1 MNEYQEF
8 LKQKQ
13 KAKEHKGFAALPM
26 NDKLFP
32 FQQFIV
38 EHNLS
43 KGKHAV
49 FADCGLGKTVMELET
64 ASQIVRH
71 TNKPVLILAPLVVV
85 AQTQREAEKFG
96 FDLDKVT
103 ITNFENLH
111 NINPLEY
118 AGLIVDESS
127 IMKNFEGQIKKQL
140 FKYFHNTP
148 YKFAFTA
155 TPSPNDPM
163 ELANHS
169 EFLGY
174 QSRLGMLATYFIN
187 DQDHTSKWRLKGH
200 ADKIFWQWMASWC
213 VFIDNPNSLGYEIEG
228 YKLPKLN
235 IFEIIADGTDFSNDK
250 LTLTQRRNVRKET
263 LNIRCQKAA
272 DIVNSSDEQWL
283 IWCSLNDESAKLKE
297 YINESYEVKGSD
309 NSKYKAETMIK
320 FSNNE
325 IKSLV
330 TKPSIAGFGM
340 NWQQCNNMIFVG
352 LSDSYEQYYQAI
364 RRCWR
369 FGQTK
374 EVNVYIILSAKEG
387 TVKENIARKE
397 EDAKYMQSQMVELT
411 KEITQK
417 ELHSTSRIVTEYIPQ
432 IEMILPKL
440 EEMKCKL

>member
-38 EHNLS
+38 ERNLS

-49 FADCGLGKTVMELET
+49 FADCGLGKTIMELET

-85 AQTQREAEKFG
+85 AQTKREAEKFG

-111 NINPLEY
+111 NINPQEY

-140 FKYFHNTP
+140 FEYFHNTP

-200 ADKIFWQWMASWC
+200 AVEKFYQFVSDWAIMLT
-213 VFIDNPNSLGYEIEG
+213 NPADIGYPMQG
-228 YKLPKLN
+228 YDLSEVIYKEHQLITEN
-235 IFEIIADGTDFSNDK
+235 DFSNGMLFPSLAVSATDFNK
-250 LTLTQRRNVRKET
+250 ELRRTKEQR
-263 LNIRCQKAA
+263 IAKAIEIA
-272 DIVNSSDEQWL
+272 NANEEPHIVWVKH
-283 IWCSLNDESAKLKE
+283 NDEGKE
-297 YINESYEVKGSD
+297 VTAGIRGAVEVSGSD
-309 NSKYKAETMIK
+309 KPEEKAQKLLDFVDGK
-320 FSNNE
+320 FRV
-325 IKSLV
+325 LV
-330 TKPSIAGFGM
+330 TKPKIAQYGLNFQHCLNQTFMSPDFSFEGF
-340 NWQQCNNMIFVG
+340 
-352 LSDSYEQYYQAI
+352 YQAV
-364 RRCWR
+364 RRSHR
-369 FGQTK
+369 FGKKGDVT
-374 EVNVYIILSAKEG
+374 VN
-387 TVKENIARKE
+387 
-397 EDAKYMQSQMVELT
+397 
-411 KEITQK
+411 
-417 ELHSTSRIVTEYIPQ
+417 IVTTDTMQNVISIIKEKEKQ
-432 IEMILPKL
+432 FKQMQQLMINNQTLWNNQNSQL
-440 EEMKCKL
+440 YTAIA

>member
-8 LKQKQ
+8 LKSKQ

-38 EHNLS
+38 ERNLS

-127 IMKNFEGQIKKQL
+127 IMKNFEGKIKQQL
-140 FKYFHNTP
+140 FEYFHNTP

-200 ADKIFWQWMASWC
+200 AVERFYQFVSDWAIMLT
-213 VFIDNPNSLGYEIEG
+213 NPADIGYPMQG
-228 YKLPKLN
+228 YDLSEVIYKEHQLITEN
-235 IFEIIADGTDFSNDK
+235 DFSNGMLFPSLAVSATDFNK
-250 LTLTQRRNVRKET
+250 ELRRTKEQRIAKAIEIANVNEEPH
-263 LNIRCQKAA
+263 
-272 DIVNSSDEQWL
+272 IVWVKH
-283 IWCSLNDESAKLKE
+283 NDEGKEVTAGIRGAVEVSGGDKPEEKAQKLLDF
-297 YINESYEVKGSD
+297 VDG
-309 NSKYKAETMIK
+309 K
-320 FSNNE
+320 FRV
-325 IKSLV
+325 LV
-330 TKPSIAGFGM
+330 TKPKIAQYGLNFQHCLNQTFMSPDFSFEGF
-340 NWQQCNNMIFVG
+340 
-352 LSDSYEQYYQAI
+352 YQAV
-364 RRCWR
+364 RRSHR
-369 FGQTK
+369 FGKKGDVT
-374 EVNVYIILSAKEG
+374 VN
-387 TVKENIARKE
+387 
-397 EDAKYMQSQMVELT
+397 
-411 KEITQK
+411 
-417 ELHSTSRIVTEYIPQ
+417 IVTTDTMQNVISIIKEKEKQ
-432 IEMILPKL
+432 FKQMQQLMINNQTLWNNQNSQL
-440 EEMKCKL
+440 YTAIA

>member
-38 EHNLS
+38 ERNLS

-71 TNKPVLILAPLVVV
+71 TNKPMLILAPLVVV
-85 AQTQREAEKFG
+85 AQTKREAEKFG
-96 FDLDKVT
+96 FDLNKVT

-111 NINPLEY
+111 NINPHEY

-140 FKYFHNTP
+140 FEYFHNTP

-200 ADKIFWQWMASWC
+200 AIEKFYQFVSSWA
-213 VFIDNPNSLGYEIEG
+213 IMLTNPADIGYPMQG
-228 YKLPKLN
+228 YDLSEVIYKEHQLITEN
-235 IFEIIADGTDFSNDK
+235 DFSNGMLFPSLAVSATEFNK
-250 LTLTQRRNVRKET
+250 ELRRTKEQR
-263 LNIRCQKAA
+263 IAKAI
-272 DIVNSSDEQWL
+272 DIANANEEPHIVWVKH
-283 IWCSLNDESAKLKE
+283 NDEGKE
-297 YINESYEVKGSD
+297 VTAGIRGAVEVSGSD
-309 NSKYKAETMIK
+309 KPEEKAQKLLDFVDGK
-320 FSNNE
+320 FRV
-325 IKSLV
+325 LV
-330 TKPSIAGFGM
+330 TKPKIAQYGLNFQHCLNQTFMSPDFSFEGF
-340 NWQQCNNMIFVG
+340 
-352 LSDSYEQYYQAI
+352 YQAV
-364 RRCWR
+364 RRSHR
-369 FGQTK
+369 FGKKGDVT
-374 EVNVYIILSAKEG
+374 VN
-387 TVKENIARKE
+387 
-397 EDAKYMQSQMVELT
+397 
-411 KEITQK
+411 
-417 ELHSTSRIVTEYIPQ
+417 IVTTDTMQNVISIIKEKEKQ
-432 IEMILPKL
+432 FKQMQQLMINNQTLWNNQNSQL
-440 EEMKCKL
+440 YTAIA

>member
-38 EHNLS
+38 ERNLS

-85 AQTQREAEKFG
+85 AQTKREAEKFG

-111 NINPLEY
+111 NINPQEY

-140 FKYFHNTP
+140 FEYFHNTP

-200 ADKIFWQWMASWC
+200 AVEKFYQFVSDWAIMLT
-213 VFIDNPNSLGYEIEG
+213 NPADIGYPMQG
-228 YKLPKLN
+228 YDLSEVIYKEHQLITEN
-235 IFEIIADGTDFSNDK
+235 DFSNGMLFPSLAVSATDFNK
-250 LTLTQRRNVRKET
+250 ELRRTKDQR
-263 LNIRCQKAA
+263 IAKAIEIA
-272 DIVNSSDEQWL
+272 NANEEPHIVWVKH
-283 IWCSLNDESAKLKE
+283 NDEGKE
-297 YINESYEVKGSD
+297 VTAGIRGAVEVSGSD
-309 NSKYKAETMIK
+309 KPEEKAQKLLDFVYGK
-320 FSNNE
+320 FRV
-325 IKSLV
+325 LV
-330 TKPSIAGFGM
+330 TKPKIAQYGLNFQHCLNQTFMSPDFSFEGF
-340 NWQQCNNMIFVG
+340 
-352 LSDSYEQYYQAI
+352 YQAV
-364 RRCWR
+364 RRSHR
-369 FGQTK
+369 FGKKGDVT
-374 EVNVYIILSAKEG
+374 VN
-387 TVKENIARKE
+387 
-397 EDAKYMQSQMVELT
+397 
-411 KEITQK
+411 
-417 ELHSTSRIVTEYIPQ
+417 IVTTDTMQNVISIIKEKEKQ
-432 IEMILPKL
+432 FKQMQQLMINNQTLWNNQNSQL
-440 EEMKCKL
+440 YTAIA

>member
-8 LKQKQ
+8 LKSKQ
-13 KAKEHKGFAALPM
+13 KAKDHKGFAALPM

-38 EHNLS
+38 ERNLS

-85 AQTQREAEKFG
+85 AQTKREAEKFG

-111 NINPLEY
+111 NINPHEY

-140 FKYFHNTP
+140 FEYFHNTP

-200 ADKIFWQWMASWC
+200 AIEKFYQFVSSWA
-213 VFIDNPNSLGYEIEG
+213 IMLTNPADIGYPMQG
-228 YKLPKLN
+228 YDLSEVIYKEHQLITEN
-235 IFEIIADGTDFSNDK
+235 DFSNGMLFPSLAVSATDFNK
-250 LTLTQRRNVRKET
+250 ELRRTKEQR
-263 LNIRCQKAA
+263 IAKAIEIA
-272 DIVNSSDEQWL
+272 NANEEPHIVWVKH
-283 IWCSLNDESAKLKE
+283 NDEGKE
-297 YINESYEVKGSD
+297 VTAGIHGAMEVSGSD
-309 NSKYKAETMIK
+309 KPEEKAQKLLDFVDGK
-320 FSNNE
+320 FRV
-325 IKSLV
+325 LV
-330 TKPSIAGFGM
+330 TKPKIAQYGLNFQHCLNQTFMSPDFSFEGF
-340 NWQQCNNMIFVG
+340 
-352 LSDSYEQYYQAI
+352 YQAV
-364 RRCWR
+364 RRSHR
-369 FGQTK
+369 FGKKGDVT
-374 EVNVYIILSAKEG
+374 VN
-387 TVKENIARKE
+387 
-397 EDAKYMQSQMVELT
+397 
-411 KEITQK
+411 
-417 ELHSTSRIVTEYIPQ
+417 IVTTDTMQNVISIIKEKEKQ
-432 IEMILPKL
+432 FKQMQQLMINNQTLWNNQNSQL
-440 EEMKCKL
+440 YTAIA

>member
-38 EHNLS
+38 ERNLS

-85 AQTQREAEKFG
+85 AQTKREAEKFG

-111 NINPLEY
+111 NINPQEY

-140 FKYFHNTP
+140 FEYFHNTP

-200 ADKIFWQWMASWC
+200 AVEKFYQFVSSWA
-213 VFIDNPNSLGYEIEG
+213 IMLTNPADIGYPMQG
-228 YKLPKLN
+228 YDLSEVIYKEHQLITEN
-235 IFEIIADGTDFSNDK
+235 DFSNGMLFPSLAVSATDFNK
-250 LTLTQRRNVRKET
+250 ELRRTKEQR
-263 LNIRCQKAA
+263 IAKAIEIA
-272 DIVNSSDEQWL
+272 NANEEPHIVWVKH
-283 IWCSLNDESAKLKE
+283 NDEGKE
-297 YINESYEVKGSD
+297 VTAGIRGAVEVSGSD
-309 NSKYKAETMIK
+309 KPEEKAQKLLDFVDGK
-320 FSNNE
+320 FRV
-325 IKSLV
+325 LV
-330 TKPSIAGFGM
+330 TKPKIAQYGLNFQHCLNQTFMSPDFSFEGF
-340 NWQQCNNMIFVG
+340 
-352 LSDSYEQYYQAI
+352 YQAV
-364 RRCWR
+364 RRSHR
-369 FGQTK
+369 FGKKGDVT
-374 EVNVYIILSAKEG
+374 VN
-387 TVKENIARKE
+387 
-397 EDAKYMQSQMVELT
+397 
-411 KEITQK
+411 
-417 ELHSTSRIVTEYIPQ
+417 IVTTDTMQNVISIIKEKEKQ
-432 IEMILPKL
+432 FKQMQQLMINNQTLWNNQNSQL
-440 EEMKCKL
+440 YTAIA

>member
-13 KAKEHKGFAALPM
+13 KSKEHKGFASLPM

-38 EHNLS
+38 ERNLS

-71 TNKPVLILAPLVVV
+71 TNKPVLIIAPLVVV
-85 AQTQREAEKFG
+85 AQTKREAEKFG

-111 NINPLEY
+111 NINPQEY

-127 IMKNFEGQIKKQL
+127 IMKNFEGEIKKQI
-140 FKYFHNTP
+140 FEYFHNTP

-187 DQDHTSKWRLKGH
+187 DQDHTSKWRLKRH
-200 ADKIFWQWMASWC
+200 AIEKFYQFVSDWAIMLT
-213 VFIDNPNSLGYEIEG
+213 NPADIGFPMKGYNLSEVI
-228 YKLPKLN
+228 YKDHQ
-235 IFEIIADGTDFSNDK
+235 IITENDFSNGMLFPSLAVSATDFNK
-250 LTLTQRRNVRKET
+250 ELRRTKEQR
-263 LNIRCQKAA
+263 IAKAIEIA
-272 DIVNSSDEQWL
+272 NANEEPHIVWVKH
-283 IWCSLNDESAKLKE
+283 NDEGKE
-297 YINESYEVKGSD
+297 VTAGIRGAVEVSGSD
-309 NSKYKAETMIK
+309 KPEEKAQKLLDFVDGK
-320 FSNNE
+320 FRV
-325 IKSLV
+325 LV
-330 TKPSIAGFGM
+330 TKPKIAQYGLNFQHCLNQTFMSPDFSFEGF
-340 NWQQCNNMIFVG
+340 
-352 LSDSYEQYYQAI
+352 YQAV
-364 RRCWR
+364 RRSHR
-369 FGQTK
+369 FGKKGDVT
-374 EVNVYIILSAKEG
+374 VN
-387 TVKENIARKE
+387 
-397 EDAKYMQSQMVELT
+397 
-411 KEITQK
+411 
-417 ELHSTSRIVTEYIPQ
+417 IVTTDTMQNVISIIKEKEKQ
-432 IEMILPKL
+432 FKQMQQLMINNQTLWNNQNSQL
-440 EEMKCKL
+440 YTAIA

>member
-38 EHNLS
+38 ERNLS

-85 AQTQREAEKFG
+85 AQTKREAEKFG

-140 FKYFHNTP
+140 FEYFHNTP

-200 ADKIFWQWMASWC
+200 AIEKFYQFVSSWA
-213 VFIDNPNSLGYEIEG
+213 IMLTNPADIGYPMQG
-228 YKLPKLN
+228 YDLSEVIYKEHQLITEN
-235 IFEIIADGTDFSNDK
+235 DFSNGMLFPSLAVSATDFNK
-250 LTLTQRRNVRKET
+250 ELRRTKEQR
-263 LNIRCQKAA
+263 IAKAIEIA
-272 DIVNSSDEQWL
+272 NANEEPHIVWVKH
-283 IWCSLNDESAKLKE
+283 NDEGKE
-297 YINESYEVKGSD
+297 VTAGIHGAVEVSGSD
-309 NSKYKAETMIK
+309 KPEEKAQKLLDFVDGK
-320 FSNNE
+320 FRV
-325 IKSLV
+325 LV
-330 TKPSIAGFGM
+330 TKPKIAQYGLNFQHCLNQTFMSPDFSFEGF
-340 NWQQCNNMIFVG
+340 
-352 LSDSYEQYYQAI
+352 YQAV
-364 RRCWR
+364 RRSHR
-369 FGQTK
+369 FGKKGDVT
-374 EVNVYIILSAKEG
+374 VN
-387 TVKENIARKE
+387 
-397 EDAKYMQSQMVELT
+397 
-411 KEITQK
+411 
-417 ELHSTSRIVTEYIPQ
+417 IVTTDTMQNVISIIKEKEKQ
-432 IEMILPKL
+432 FKQMQQLMINNQTLWNNQNTEPYTAIA
-440 EEMKCKL
+440 

>member
-8 LKQKQ
+8 LKMKQ

-38 EHNLS
+38 ERNLS

-85 AQTQREAEKFG
+85 AQTKREAEKFG

-111 NINPLEY
+111 NVNPQEY

-127 IMKNFEGQIKKQL
+127 IMKNFEGEIKKQL
-140 FKYFHNTP
+140 FEYFHNTP

-187 DQDHTSKWRLKGH
+187 DQDHTSKWRLKRH
-200 ADKIFWQWMASWC
+200 AVEKFYQFVSDWAIMLT
-213 VFIDNPNSLGYEIEG
+213 NPADIGYPMQG
-228 YKLPKLN
+228 YDLSEVIYKEHQLITEN
-235 IFEIIADGTDFSNDK
+235 DFSNGMLFPSLAVSATDFNK
-250 LTLTQRRNVRKET
+250 ELRRTKEQR
-263 LNIRCQKAA
+263 IAKAI
-272 DIVNSSDEQWL
+272 DIANANEEPHIVWVKH
-283 IWCSLNDESAKLKE
+283 NDEGKE
-297 YINESYEVKGSD
+297 VTAGIHGAVEVSGSD
-309 NSKYKAETMIK
+309 KPEEKAQKLLDFVDGK
-320 FSNNE
+320 FRV
-325 IKSLV
+325 LV
-330 TKPSIAGFGM
+330 TKPKIAQYGLNFQHCLNQTFMSPDFSFEGF
-340 NWQQCNNMIFVG
+340 
-352 LSDSYEQYYQAI
+352 YQAV
-364 RRCWR
+364 RRSHR
-369 FGQTK
+369 FGKKGDVT
-374 EVNVYIILSAKEG
+374 VN
-387 TVKENIARKE
+387 
-397 EDAKYMQSQMVELT
+397 
-411 KEITQK
+411 
-417 ELHSTSRIVTEYIPQ
+417 IVTTDTMQNVISIIKEKEKQ
-432 IEMILPKL
+432 FKQMQQLMINNQTLWNNQNSQL
-440 EEMKCKL
+440 YTATA

>member
-38 EHNLS
+38 ERNLS

-64 ASQIVRH
+64 ASQTVRY

-96 FDLDKVT
+96 FDIDKVT

-111 NINPLEY
+111 NINPQDY

-140 FKYFHNTP
+140 FEYFHNTP

-200 ADKIFWQWMASWC
+200 AVEKFYQFVSDWAIMLTNPADIGYPMQGYDLSEVIYKEHQI
-213 VFIDNPNSLGYEIEG
+213 ITDN
-228 YKLPKLN
+228 
-235 IFEIIADGTDFSNDK
+235 DFSNGMLFPNLAVSATDFNK
-250 LTLTQRRNVRKET
+250 ELRRTKEQR
-263 LNIRCQKAA
+263 IAKAIEIA
-272 DIVNSSDEQWL
+272 NANEEPHIVWVKH
-283 IWCSLNDESAKLKE
+283 NDEGKE
-297 YINESYEVKGSD
+297 VTAGIHGAVEVSGSD
-309 NSKYKAETMIK
+309 KPEEKAQKLLDFVDGK
-320 FSNNE
+320 FRV
-325 IKSLV
+325 LV
-330 TKPSIAGFGM
+330 TKPKIAQYGLNFQHCLNQTFMSPDFSFEGF
-340 NWQQCNNMIFVG
+340 
-352 LSDSYEQYYQAI
+352 YQAV
-364 RRCWR
+364 RRSHR
-369 FGQTK
+369 FGKKGDVT
-374 EVNVYIILSAKEG
+374 VN
-387 TVKENIARKE
+387 
-397 EDAKYMQSQMVELT
+397 
-411 KEITQK
+411 
-417 ELHSTSRIVTEYIPQ
+417 IVTTDTMQNVISIIKEKEKQ
-432 IEMILPKL
+432 FKQMQQLMINNQTLWNNQNSQL
-440 EEMKCKL
+440 YTAIA

>member
-8 LKQKQ
+8 LKSKQ

-38 EHNLS
+38 ERNLS

-85 AQTQREAEKFG
+85 AQTKREAEKFG

-111 NINPLEY
+111 NINPQEY

-127 IMKNFEGQIKKQL
+127 IMKNFEGEIKKQI
-140 FKYFHNTP
+140 FEYFHNTP

-200 ADKIFWQWMASWC
+200 AVEKFYQFVSDWAIMLT
-213 VFIDNPNSLGYEIEG
+213 NPLDIGYPMQG
-228 YKLPKLN
+228 YDLSEVIYKEHQLITEN
-235 IFEIIADGTDFSNDK
+235 DFSNGMLFPSLAVSATDFNK
-250 LTLTQRRNVRKET
+250 ELRRTKDQR
-263 LNIRCQKAA
+263 IAKAIEIA
-272 DIVNSSDEQWL
+272 NANEEPHIVWVKH
-283 IWCSLNDESAKLKE
+283 NDEGKEVTAGIRGAVEVSGRDKPEDKAQKLLDF
-297 YINESYEVKGSD
+297 VDG
-309 NSKYKAETMIK
+309 K
-320 FSNNE
+320 FRV
-325 IKSLV
+325 LV
-330 TKPSIAGFGM
+330 TKPKIAQYGLNFQHCLNQTFMSPDFSFEGF
-340 NWQQCNNMIFVG
+340 
-352 LSDSYEQYYQAI
+352 YQAV
-364 RRCWR
+364 RRSHR
-369 FGQTK
+369 FGKKGDVT
-374 EVNVYIILSAKEG
+374 VN
-387 TVKENIARKE
+387 
-397 EDAKYMQSQMVELT
+397 
-411 KEITQK
+411 
-417 ELHSTSRIVTEYIPQ
+417 IVTTDTMQNVISIIKEKEKQ
-432 IEMILPKL
+432 FKQMQQLMINNQTLWNNQNSQL
-440 EEMKCKL
+440 YTEIA

>member
-38 EHNLS
+38 ERNLS

-85 AQTQREAEKFG
+85 AQTKREAEKFG

-111 NINPLEY
+111 NINPQEY

-140 FKYFHNTP
+140 FEYFHNTH

-200 ADKIFWQWMASWC
+200 AVEKFYQFVSDWAIMLT
-213 VFIDNPNSLGYEIEG
+213 NPADIGYPMQG
-228 YKLPKLN
+228 YDLSEVIYKEHQLITEN
-235 IFEIIADGTDFSNDK
+235 DFSNGMLFPSLAVSATDFNK
-250 LTLTQRRNVRKET
+250 ELRRTKDQR
-263 LNIRCQKAA
+263 IAKAIEIA
-272 DIVNSSDEQWL
+272 NA
-283 IWCSLNDESAKLKE
+283 NDEPHIVWVKHNDEGKE
-297 YINESYEVKGSD
+297 VTAGIRGAVEVSGSD
-309 NSKYKAETMIK
+309 KPEEKAQKLLDFVDGK
-320 FSNNE
+320 FRV
-325 IKSLV
+325 LV
-330 TKPSIAGFGM
+330 TKPKIAQYGLNFQHCLNQTFMSPDFSFEGF
-340 NWQQCNNMIFVG
+340 
-352 LSDSYEQYYQAI
+352 YQAV
-364 RRCWR
+364 RRSHR
-369 FGQTK
+369 FGKKGDVT
-374 EVNVYIILSAKEG
+374 VN
-387 TVKENIARKE
+387 
-397 EDAKYMQSQMVELT
+397 
-411 KEITQK
+411 
-417 ELHSTSRIVTEYIPQ
+417 IVTTDTMQNVISIIKEKEKQ
-432 IEMILPKL
+432 FKQMQQLMINNQTLWNNQNSQL
-440 EEMKCKL
+440 YTAIA

>member
-38 EHNLS
+38 ERNLS

-85 AQTQREAEKFG
+85 AQTKREAEKFE

-111 NINPLEY
+111 NINPQEY

-140 FKYFHNTP
+140 FEYFHKTP

-200 ADKIFWQWMASWC
+200 AVEKFYQFVSSWA
-213 VFIDNPNSLGYEIEG
+213 IMLTNPADIGYPMQG
-228 YKLPKLN
+228 YDLSEVIYKEHQLISEN
-235 IFEIIADGTDFSNDK
+235 DFSNGMLFPSLAVSATDFNK
-250 LTLTQRRNVRKET
+250 ELRRTKEQR
-263 LNIRCQKAA
+263 IAKAIEIA
-272 DIVNSSDEQWL
+272 NA
-283 IWCSLNDESAKLKE
+283 NDEPHIVWVKHNDEGKEVTAGIRGAVEVSGIDKPEEKAQKLLDF
-297 YINESYEVKGSD
+297 VDG
-309 NSKYKAETMIK
+309 K
-320 FSNNE
+320 FRV
-325 IKSLV
+325 LV
-330 TKPSIAGFGM
+330 TKPKIAQYGLNFQHCLNQTFMSPDFSFEGF
-340 NWQQCNNMIFVG
+340 
-352 LSDSYEQYYQAI
+352 YQAV
-364 RRCWR
+364 RRSHR
-369 FGQTK
+369 FGKKGDVT
-374 EVNVYIILSAKEG
+374 VN
-387 TVKENIARKE
+387 
-397 EDAKYMQSQMVELT
+397 
-411 KEITQK
+411 
-417 ELHSTSRIVTEYIPQ
+417 IVTTDTMQNVISIIKEKEKQ
-432 IEMILPKL
+432 FKQMQQLMINNQTLWNNQNSQL
-440 EEMKCKL
+440 YTAIA

>member
-38 EHNLS
+38 ERNLS

-85 AQTQREAEKFG
+85 AQTKREAEKFG
-96 FDLDKVT
+96 FDLDKIT

-127 IMKNFEGQIKKQL
+127 IMKNFEGKIKQQL
-140 FKYFHNTP
+140 FEYFHNTP

-200 ADKIFWQWMASWC
+200 AVEKFYQFVSDWAIMLT
-213 VFIDNPNSLGYEIEG
+213 NPADIGYPMQG
-228 YKLPKLN
+228 YDLSEVIYKEHQLITEN
-235 IFEIIADGTDFSNDK
+235 DFSNGMLFPSLAVSATEFNK
-250 LTLTQRRNVRKET
+250 ELRRTKEQRIAKAIDIANANEEPHIVWVKHNDEGKEVT
-263 LNIRCQKAA
+263 A
-272 DIVNSSDEQWL
+272 DIRGAV
-283 IWCSLNDESAKLKE
+283 
-297 YINESYEVKGSD
+297 EVSGSD
-309 NSKYKAETMIK
+309 KPEEKAQKLLDFVDGK
-320 FSNNE
+320 FRV
-325 IKSLV
+325 LV
-330 TKPSIAGFGM
+330 TKPKIAQYGLNFQHCLNQTFMSPDFSFEGF
-340 NWQQCNNMIFVG
+340 
-352 LSDSYEQYYQAI
+352 YQAV
-364 RRCWR
+364 RRSHR
-369 FGQTK
+369 FGKKGDVT
-374 EVNVYIILSAKEG
+374 VN
-387 TVKENIARKE
+387 
-397 EDAKYMQSQMVELT
+397 
-411 KEITQK
+411 
-417 ELHSTSRIVTEYIPQ
+417 IVTTDTMQNVISIIKEKEKQ
-432 IEMILPKL
+432 FKQMQQLMINNQTLWNNQNSQL
-440 EEMKCKL
+440 YTAIA

>member
-8 LKQKQ
+8 LKSKQ
-13 KAKEHKGFAALPM
+13 KSKEHKGFASLPM

-38 EHNLS
+38 ERNLS

-85 AQTQREAEKFG
+85 AQTKREAEKFG

-111 NINPLEY
+111 NINPQEY

-140 FKYFHNTP
+140 FEYFHNTP

-200 ADKIFWQWMASWC
+200 AVEKFYQFVSDWAIMLT
-213 VFIDNPNSLGYEIEG
+213 NPADIGYPMQG
-228 YKLPKLN
+228 YDLSEVIYKEHQLITEN
-235 IFEIIADGTDFSNDK
+235 DFSNGMLFPSLAVSATDFNK
-250 LTLTQRRNVRKET
+250 ELRRTKEQR
-263 LNIRCQKAA
+263 IAKAIEIA
-272 DIVNSSDEQWL
+272 NANEDPHIVWVKH
-283 IWCSLNDESAKLKE
+283 NDEGKE
-297 YINESYEVKGSD
+297 VTAGIHGAVEVSGSD
-309 NSKYKAETMIK
+309 KPEEKAQKLLDFVDGK
-320 FSNNE
+320 FRV
-325 IKSLV
+325 LV
-330 TKPSIAGFGM
+330 TKPKIAQYGLNFQHCLNQTFMSPDFSFEGF
-340 NWQQCNNMIFVG
+340 
-352 LSDSYEQYYQAI
+352 YQAV
-364 RRCWR
+364 RRSHR
-369 FGQTK
+369 FGKKGDVTVNIVTTDTMQNVISIIK
-374 EVNVYIILSAKEG
+374 E
-387 TVKENIARKE
+387 KENQFKQMQQLMINNQTLWNNQNSQLYTAIA
-397 EDAKYMQSQMVELT
+397 
-411 KEITQK
+411 
-417 ELHSTSRIVTEYIPQ
+417 
-432 IEMILPKL
+432 
-440 EEMKCKL
+440 

>member
-38 EHNLS
+38 ERNLS

-85 AQTQREAEKFG
+85 AQTKREAEKFG

-111 NINPLEY
+111 NINPQEY

-127 IMKNFEGQIKKQL
+127 IMKNFEGQIKQQL
-140 FKYFHNTP
+140 FEYFHNTP

-187 DQDHTSKWRLKGH
+187 DQDHTSKWRLKRH
-200 ADKIFWQWMASWC
+200 AVEKFYQFVSSWA
-213 VFIDNPNSLGYEIEG
+213 IMLTNPADIGYPMQG
-228 YKLPKLN
+228 YDLSDVIYKEHQLITEN
-235 IFEIIADGTDFSNDK
+235 DFSNGMLFPSLAVSATDFNK
-250 LTLTQRRNVRKET
+250 ELRRTKEQR
-263 LNIRCQKAA
+263 IAKAIEIA
-272 DIVNSSDEQWL
+272 NANEEPHIVWVKH
-283 IWCSLNDESAKLKE
+283 NDEGKE
-297 YINESYEVKGSD
+297 VTAGIRGAVEVSGSD
-309 NSKYKAETMIK
+309 KPEEKAQKLLDFVDGK
-320 FSNNE
+320 FRV
-325 IKSLV
+325 LV
-330 TKPSIAGFGM
+330 TKPKIAQYGLNFQHCLNQTFMSPDFSFEGF
-340 NWQQCNNMIFVG
+340 
-352 LSDSYEQYYQAI
+352 YQAV
-364 RRCWR
+364 RRSHR
-369 FGQTK
+369 FGKKGDVT
-374 EVNVYIILSAKEG
+374 VN
-387 TVKENIARKE
+387 
-397 EDAKYMQSQMVELT
+397 
-411 KEITQK
+411 
-417 ELHSTSRIVTEYIPQ
+417 IVTTDTMQNVISIIKEKEKQ
-432 IEMILPKL
+432 FKQMQQLMINNQTLWNNQNSQL
-440 EEMKCKL
+440 YTAIA

>member
-38 EHNLS
+38 ERNLS

-71 TNKPVLILAPLVVV
+71 TNKPVIILAPLVVV
-85 AQTQREAEKFG
+85 AQTKREAKKFG
-96 FDLDKVT
+96 FDLDKVM

-111 NINPLEY
+111 NINPQEY

-140 FKYFHNTP
+140 FEYFHNTP

-200 ADKIFWQWMASWC
+200 AVEKFYQFVSDWAIMLT
-213 VFIDNPNSLGYEIEG
+213 NPADIGYPMQG
-228 YKLPKLN
+228 YDLSEVIYKEHQLITEN
-235 IFEIIADGTDFSNDK
+235 DFSNGMLFPSLAVSATDFNK
-250 LTLTQRRNVRKET
+250 ELRRTKDQR
-263 LNIRCQKAA
+263 IAKAIEIA
-272 DIVNSSDEQWL
+272 NANEEPHIVWVKH
-283 IWCSLNDESAKLKE
+283 NDEGKEVTAGIRGAVEVSGGDKPEEKAQKLLDF
-297 YINESYEVKGSD
+297 VDG
-309 NSKYKAETMIK
+309 K
-320 FSNNE
+320 FRV
-325 IKSLV
+325 LV
-330 TKPSIAGFGM
+330 TKPKIAQYGLNFQHCLNQTFMSPDFSFEGF
-340 NWQQCNNMIFVG
+340 
-352 LSDSYEQYYQAI
+352 YQAV
-364 RRCWR
+364 RRSHR
-369 FGQTK
+369 FGKKGDVT
-374 EVNVYIILSAKEG
+374 VN
-387 TVKENIARKE
+387 
-397 EDAKYMQSQMVELT
+397 
-411 KEITQK
+411 
-417 ELHSTSRIVTEYIPQ
+417 IVTTDTMQNVISIIKEKEKQ
-432 IEMILPKL
+432 FKQMQQLMINNQTLWNNQNSQL
-440 EEMKCKL
+440 YTAIA

>member
-13 KAKEHKGFAALPM
+13 KAKEHKGFAALLM

-38 EHNLS
+38 ERNLS

-85 AQTQREAEKFG
+85 AQTKREAEKFG

-111 NINPLEY
+111 NINPQEY

-140 FKYFHNTP
+140 FEYFHNTP

-200 ADKIFWQWMASWC
+200 AVEKFYQFVSDWAIMLT
-213 VFIDNPNSLGYEIEG
+213 NPADIGYPMQG
-228 YKLPKLN
+228 YDLSEVIYKEHQLITEN
-235 IFEIIADGTDFSNDK
+235 DFSNGMLFPSLAVSATDFNK
-250 LTLTQRRNVRKET
+250 ELRRTKEQR
-263 LNIRCQKAA
+263 IAKAIEIA
-272 DIVNSSDEQWL
+272 NANEEPHIVWVKH
-283 IWCSLNDESAKLKE
+283 NDEGKE
-297 YINESYEVKGSD
+297 VTAGIRGAVEVSGSD
-309 NSKYKAETMIK
+309 KPEEKAQKLLDFVDGK
-320 FSNNE
+320 FRV
-325 IKSLV
+325 LV
-330 TKPSIAGFGM
+330 TKPKIAQYGLNFQHCLNQTFMSPDFSFEGF
-340 NWQQCNNMIFVG
+340 
-352 LSDSYEQYYQAI
+352 YQAV
-364 RRCWR
+364 RRSHR
-369 FGQTK
+369 FGKKGDVT
-374 EVNVYIILSAKEG
+374 VN
-387 TVKENIARKE
+387 
-397 EDAKYMQSQMVELT
+397 
-411 KEITQK
+411 
-417 ELHSTSRIVTEYIPQ
+417 IVTTDTMQNVISIIKEKEKQ
-432 IEMILPKL
+432 FKQMQQLMINNQTLWNNQNSQL
-440 EEMKCKL
+440 YTAIA

>member
-1 MNEYQEF
+1 MNEYHEF

-38 EHNLS
+38 ERNLS

-85 AQTQREAEKFG
+85 AQTKREAEKFG

-111 NINPLEY
+111 NINPQEY

-140 FKYFHNTP
+140 FEYFHNTP

-200 ADKIFWQWMASWC
+200 AVEKFYQFVSDWAIMLT
-213 VFIDNPNSLGYEIEG
+213 NPADIGYPMQG
-228 YKLPKLN
+228 YDLSEVIYKEHQLITEN
-235 IFEIIADGTDFSNDK
+235 DFSNGMLFPSLAVSATDFNK
-250 LTLTQRRNVRKET
+250 ELRRTKEQR
-263 LNIRCQKAA
+263 IAKAVEIA
-272 DIVNSSDEQWL
+272 NANEEPHIVWVKH
-283 IWCSLNDESAKLKE
+283 NDEGKE
-297 YINESYEVKGSD
+297 VTAGIRGAVEVSGSD
-309 NSKYKAETMIK
+309 KPEEKAQKLLDFVDGK
-320 FSNNE
+320 FRV
-325 IKSLV
+325 LV
-330 TKPSIAGFGM
+330 TKPKIAQYGLNFQHCLNQTFMSPDFSFEGF
-340 NWQQCNNMIFVG
+340 
-352 LSDSYEQYYQAI
+352 YQAV
-364 RRCWR
+364 RRSHR
-369 FGQTK
+369 FGKKGDVT
-374 EVNVYIILSAKEG
+374 VN
-387 TVKENIARKE
+387 
-397 EDAKYMQSQMVELT
+397 
-411 KEITQK
+411 
-417 ELHSTSRIVTEYIPQ
+417 IVTTDTMQNVISIIKEKEKQ
-432 IEMILPKL
+432 FKQMQQLMINNQTLWNNQNSQL
-440 EEMKCKL
+440 YTAIA

>member
-8 LKQKQ
+8 LKSKQ
-13 KAKEHKGFAALPM
+13 KSKEHKGFAALPM

-38 EHNLS
+38 ERNLS

-85 AQTQREAEKFG
+85 AQTKREAEKFG

-111 NINPLEY
+111 NINPQEY

-140 FKYFHNTP
+140 FEYFHNTP

-200 ADKIFWQWMASWC
+200 AVEKFYQFVSDWAIMLT
-213 VFIDNPNSLGYEIEG
+213 NPADIGYPMQG
-228 YKLPKLN
+228 YDLSEVIYKEHQLITEN
-235 IFEIIADGTDFSNDK
+235 DFSNGMLFPSLAVSATDFNK
-250 LTLTQRRNVRKET
+250 ELRRTKEQR
-263 LNIRCQKAA
+263 IAKAVEIA
-272 DIVNSSDEQWL
+272 NANEEPHIVWVKH
-283 IWCSLNDESAKLKE
+283 NDEGKE
-297 YINESYEVKGSD
+297 VTAGIRGAVEVSGSD
-309 NSKYKAETMIK
+309 KPEEKAQKLLDFVDGK
-320 FSNNE
+320 FRV
-325 IKSLV
+325 LV
-330 TKPSIAGFGM
+330 TKPKIAQYGLNFQHCLNQTFMSPDFSFEGF
-340 NWQQCNNMIFVG
+340 
-352 LSDSYEQYYQAI
+352 YQAV
-364 RRCWR
+364 RRSHR
-369 FGQTK
+369 FGKKGDVT
-374 EVNVYIILSAKEG
+374 VN
-387 TVKENIARKE
+387 
-397 EDAKYMQSQMVELT
+397 
-411 KEITQK
+411 
-417 ELHSTSRIVTEYIPQ
+417 IVTTDTMQNVISIIKEKEKQ
-432 IEMILPKL
+432 FKQMQQLMINNQTLWNNQNSQL
-440 EEMKCKL
+440 YTAIA

>member
-38 EHNLS
+38 ERNLS

-85 AQTQREAEKFG
+85 AQTKREAEKFG

-111 NINPLEY
+111 NINPKEY

-140 FKYFHNTP
+140 FEYFHNTP

-200 ADKIFWQWMASWC
+200 AVEKFYQFVSDWAIMLT
-213 VFIDNPNSLGYEIEG
+213 NPADIGYPMQG
-228 YKLPKLN
+228 YDLSEVIYKEHQLITEN
-235 IFEIIADGTDFSNDK
+235 DFSNGMLFPSLAVSATEFNK
-250 LTLTQRRNVRKET
+250 ELRRTKEQR
-263 LNIRCQKAA
+263 IAKAI
-272 DIVNSSDEQWL
+272 DIANANEEPHIVWVKH
-283 IWCSLNDESAKLKE
+283 NDEGKE
-297 YINESYEVKGSD
+297 VTAGIRGAVEVSGSD
-309 NSKYKAETMIK
+309 KPEEKAQKLLDFVDGK
-320 FSNNE
+320 FRV
-325 IKSLV
+325 LV
-330 TKPSIAGFGM
+330 TKPKIAQYGLNFQHCLNQTFMSPDFSFEGF
-340 NWQQCNNMIFVG
+340 
-352 LSDSYEQYYQAI
+352 YQAV
-364 RRCWR
+364 RRSHR
-369 FGQTK
+369 FGKKGDVT
-374 EVNVYIILSAKEG
+374 VN
-387 TVKENIARKE
+387 
-397 EDAKYMQSQMVELT
+397 
-411 KEITQK
+411 
-417 ELHSTSRIVTEYIPQ
+417 IVTTDTMQNVISIIKEKEKQ
-432 IEMILPKL
+432 FKQMQQLMINNQTLWNNQNSQL
-440 EEMKCKL
+440 YTAIA

>member
-8 LKQKQ
+8 LKSKQ
-13 KAKEHKGFAALPM
+13 KSKEHKGFAALPM

-38 EHNLS
+38 ERNLS

-96 FDLDKVT
+96 FDLDKVM

-111 NINPLEY
+111 NINPQEY

-127 IMKNFEGQIKKQL
+127 IMKNFEGKIKQQL
-140 FKYFHNTP
+140 FEYFHNTP

-200 ADKIFWQWMASWC
+200 AVEKFYQFVSEWAIMLT
-213 VFIDNPNSLGYEIEG
+213 NPADIGYPMQG
-228 YKLPKLN
+228 YDLSEVIYK
-235 IFEIIADGTDFSNDK
+235 EHQIITENDFSNGMLFPSLAVSATDFNK
-250 LTLTQRRNVRKET
+250 ELRRTKEQR
-263 LNIRCQKAA
+263 IAKAIEIA
-272 DIVNSSDEQWL
+272 NANEEPHIVWVKH
-283 IWCSLNDESAKLKE
+283 NDEGKE
-297 YINESYEVKGSD
+297 VTAGIRGAVEVSGSD
-309 NSKYKAETMIK
+309 KPEEKAQKLLDFVDGK
-320 FSNNE
+320 FRV
-325 IKSLV
+325 LV
-330 TKPSIAGFGM
+330 TKPKIAQYGLNFQHCLNQTFMSPDFSFEGF
-340 NWQQCNNMIFVG
+340 
-352 LSDSYEQYYQAI
+352 YQAV
-364 RRCWR
+364 RRSHR
-369 FGQTK
+369 FGKKGDVT
-374 EVNVYIILSAKEG
+374 VN
-387 TVKENIARKE
+387 
-397 EDAKYMQSQMVELT
+397 
-411 KEITQK
+411 
-417 ELHSTSRIVTEYIPQ
+417 IVTTDTMQNVISIIREKEKQ
-432 IEMILPKL
+432 FKQMQQLMINNQTLWNNQNSQL
-440 EEMKCKL
+440 YTATA

>member
-8 LKQKQ
+8 LKSKQ
-13 KAKEHKGFAALPM
+13 KSKEHKGFAALPM

-38 EHNLS
+38 ERNIS
-43 KGKHAV
+43 NGKHAV

-127 IMKNFEGQIKKQL
+127 IMKNFEGKIKQQL
-140 FKYFHNTP
+140 FEYFHNTP

-200 ADKIFWQWMASWC
+200 AIEKFYQFVSSWA
-213 VFIDNPNSLGYEIEG
+213 IMLTNPADIGYPMQG
-228 YKLPKLN
+228 YDLSEVIYKEHQLITEN
-235 IFEIIADGTDFSNDK
+235 DFSNGMLFPSLAVSATDFNK
-250 LTLTQRRNVRKET
+250 ELRRTKEQR
-263 LNIRCQKAA
+263 IAKAIEIA
-272 DIVNSSDEQWL
+272 NANEEPHIVWVKH
-283 IWCSLNDESAKLKE
+283 NDEGKE
-297 YINESYEVKGSD
+297 VTAGIHGAVEVSGSD
-309 NSKYKAETMIK
+309 KPEEKAQKLLDFVDGK
-320 FSNNE
+320 FRV
-325 IKSLV
+325 LV
-330 TKPSIAGFGM
+330 TKPKIAQYGLNFQHCLNQTFMSPDFSFEGF
-340 NWQQCNNMIFVG
+340 
-352 LSDSYEQYYQAI
+352 YQAV
-364 RRCWR
+364 RRSHR
-369 FGQTK
+369 FGKKGDVT
-374 EVNVYIILSAKEG
+374 VN
-387 TVKENIARKE
+387 
-397 EDAKYMQSQMVELT
+397 
-411 KEITQK
+411 
-417 ELHSTSRIVTEYIPQ
+417 IVTTDTMQNVISIIKEKEKQ
-432 IEMILPKL
+432 FKQMQQLMINNQTLWNNQNTEPYTAIA
-440 EEMKCKL
+440 

>member
-38 EHNLS
+38 ERNIS

-85 AQTQREAEKFG
+85 AQTKREAEKFG

-111 NINPLEY
+111 KINPQEY

-140 FKYFHNTP
+140 FEYFHNTP

-200 ADKIFWQWMASWC
+200 AVEKFYQFVSSWA
-213 VFIDNPNSLGYEIEG
+213 IMLTNPADIGYPMQG
-228 YKLPKLN
+228 YDLSEVIYKEHQLITQN
-235 IFEIIADGTDFSNDK
+235 DFSNGMLFPSLAVSATDFNK
-250 LTLTQRRNVRKET
+250 ELRRTKEQR
-263 LNIRCQKAA
+263 IAKAIEIA
-272 DIVNSSDEQWL
+272 NANEEPHIVWVKH
-283 IWCSLNDESAKLKE
+283 NDEGKE
-297 YINESYEVKGSD
+297 VTAGIHGAMEVSGSD
-309 NSKYKAETMIK
+309 KPEEKAQKLLDFVDGK
-320 FSNNE
+320 FRV
-325 IKSLV
+325 LV
-330 TKPSIAGFGM
+330 TKPKIAQYGLNFQHCLNQTFMSPDFSFEGF
-340 NWQQCNNMIFVG
+340 
-352 LSDSYEQYYQAI
+352 YQAV
-364 RRCWR
+364 RRSHR
-369 FGQTK
+369 FGKKGDVT
-374 EVNVYIILSAKEG
+374 VN
-387 TVKENIARKE
+387 
-397 EDAKYMQSQMVELT
+397 
-411 KEITQK
+411 
-417 ELHSTSRIVTEYIPQ
+417 IVTTDTMQNVISIIREKEKQ
-432 IEMILPKL
+432 FKQMQQLMINNQTLWNNQNSQL
-440 EEMKCKL
+440 YTAIA

>member
-8 LKQKQ
+8 LKSKQ

-38 EHNLS
+38 ERNIS

-85 AQTQREAEKFG
+85 AQTKREAEKFG
-96 FDLDKVT
+96 FDLNKVT

-127 IMKNFEGQIKKQL
+127 IMKNFEGKIKQQL
-140 FKYFHNTP
+140 FEYFHNTP

-200 ADKIFWQWMASWC
+200 AIEKFYQFVSEWAIMLT
-213 VFIDNPNSLGYEIEG
+213 NPADIGYPMQG
-228 YKLPKLN
+228 YDLSEVIYK
-235 IFEIIADGTDFSNDK
+235 EHQIITENDFSNGMLFPNLAVSATDFNK
-250 LTLTQRRNVRKET
+250 ELRRTKEQR
-263 LNIRCQKAA
+263 IAKAIEIA
-272 DIVNSSDEQWL
+272 NANEEPHIVWVKH
-283 IWCSLNDESAKLKE
+283 NDEGKE
-297 YINESYEVKGSD
+297 VTEGIHGAVEVSGSD
-309 NSKYKAETMIK
+309 KPEEKAQKLLDFVDGK
-320 FSNNE
+320 FRV
-325 IKSLV
+325 LV
-330 TKPSIAGFGM
+330 TKPKIAQYGLNFQHCLNQTFMSPDFSFEGF
-340 NWQQCNNMIFVG
+340 
-352 LSDSYEQYYQAI
+352 YQAV
-364 RRCWR
+364 RRSHR
-369 FGQTK
+369 FGKKGDVT
-374 EVNVYIILSAKEG
+374 VN
-387 TVKENIARKE
+387 
-397 EDAKYMQSQMVELT
+397 
-411 KEITQK
+411 
-417 ELHSTSRIVTEYIPQ
+417 IVTTDTMQNVISIIREKEKQ
-432 IEMILPKL
+432 FKQMQQLMINNQTLWNNQNSQPYTATA
-440 EEMKCKL
+440 

>member
-38 EHNLS
+38 ERNLS

-85 AQTQREAEKFG
+85 AQTKREAEKFG
-96 FDLDKVT
+96 FDLDKIT

-140 FKYFHNTP
+140 FEYFHNTP

-200 ADKIFWQWMASWC
+200 AVEKFYQFVSDWAIMLT
-213 VFIDNPNSLGYEIEG
+213 NPADIGYPMQG
-228 YKLPKLN
+228 YDLSEVIYKEHQLITEN
-235 IFEIIADGTDFSNDK
+235 DFSNGMLFPSLAVSATEFNK
-250 LTLTQRRNVRKET
+250 ELRRTKEQR
-263 LNIRCQKAA
+263 IAKAI
-272 DIVNSSDEQWL
+272 DIANANEEPHIVWVKH
-283 IWCSLNDESAKLKE
+283 NDEGE
-297 YINESYEVKGSD
+297 EVTAGIRGAVEVSGSD
-309 NSKYKAETMIK
+309 KPEEKAQKLLDFVDGK
-320 FSNNE
+320 FRV
-325 IKSLV
+325 LV
-330 TKPSIAGFGM
+330 TKPKIAQYGLNFQHCLNQTFMSPDFSFEGF
-340 NWQQCNNMIFVG
+340 
-352 LSDSYEQYYQAI
+352 YQAV
-364 RRCWR
+364 RRSHR
-369 FGQTK
+369 FGKKGDVT
-374 EVNVYIILSAKEG
+374 VN
-387 TVKENIARKE
+387 
-397 EDAKYMQSQMVELT
+397 
-411 KEITQK
+411 
-417 ELHSTSRIVTEYIPQ
+417 IVTTDTMQNVISIIKEKEKQ
-432 IEMILPKL
+432 FKQMQQLMINNQTLWNNQNSQL
-440 EEMKCKL
+440 YTAIA

>member
-8 LKQKQ
+8 LKSKQ

-38 EHNLS
+38 ERNLS
-43 KGKHAV
+43 RGKHAV

-111 NINPLEY
+111 NINPQEY

-140 FKYFHNTP
+140 FEYFHNTP

-200 ADKIFWQWMASWC
+200 AVEKFYQFVSSWA
-213 VFIDNPNSLGYEIEG
+213 IMLTNPADIGYPMQG
-228 YKLPKLN
+228 YDLSEVIYKEHQLITEN
-235 IFEIIADGTDFSNDK
+235 DFSNGMLFPSLAVSATDFNK
-250 LTLTQRRNVRKET
+250 ELRRTKEQR
-263 LNIRCQKAA
+263 IAKAIEIA
-272 DIVNSSDEQWL
+272 NENEEPHIVWVKH
-283 IWCSLNDESAKLKE
+283 NDEGKE
-297 YINESYEVKGSD
+297 VTAGIRGAVEVSGSD
-309 NSKYKAETMIK
+309 KPEEKAQKLLDFVDGK
-320 FSNNE
+320 FRV
-325 IKSLV
+325 LV
-330 TKPSIAGFGM
+330 TKPKIAQYGLNFQHCLNQTFMSPDFSFEGF
-340 NWQQCNNMIFVG
+340 
-352 LSDSYEQYYQAI
+352 YQAV
-364 RRCWR
+364 RRSHR
-369 FGQTK
+369 FGKKGDVT
-374 EVNVYIILSAKEG
+374 VN
-387 TVKENIARKE
+387 
-397 EDAKYMQSQMVELT
+397 
-411 KEITQK
+411 
-417 ELHSTSRIVTEYIPQ
+417 IVTTDTMQNVISIIKEKEKQ
-432 IEMILPKL
+432 FKQMQQLMINNQTLWNNQNSQL
-440 EEMKCKL
+440 YTAIA

>member
-38 EHNLS
+38 ERNLS

-85 AQTQREAEKFG
+85 AQTKREAEKFG
-96 FDLDKVT
+96 FDLDKLT

-111 NINPLEY
+111 NINPREY

-140 FKYFHNTP
+140 FEYFHNTP

-200 ADKIFWQWMASWC
+200 AVEKFYQFVSEWAIMLT
-213 VFIDNPNSLGYEIEG
+213 NPADIGYPMQG
-228 YKLPKLN
+228 YDLSEVIYK
-235 IFEIIADGTDFSNDK
+235 EHQIITENDFSNGMLFPSLAVSATDFNK
-250 LTLTQRRNVRKET
+250 ELRRTKEQR
-263 LNIRCQKAA
+263 IAKAI
-272 DIVNSSDEQWL
+272 DIANGNEEPHIVWVKH
-283 IWCSLNDESAKLKE
+283 NDEGKE
-297 YINESYEVKGSD
+297 VTAGIHGAVEVSGSD
-309 NSKYKAETMIK
+309 KPEEKAQKLLDFVDGK
-320 FSNNE
+320 FRV
-325 IKSLV
+325 LV
-330 TKPSIAGFGM
+330 TKPKIAQYGLNFQHCLNQTFMSPDFSFEGF
-340 NWQQCNNMIFVG
+340 
-352 LSDSYEQYYQAI
+352 YQAV
-364 RRCWR
+364 RRSHR
-369 FGQTK
+369 FGKKGDVT
-374 EVNVYIILSAKEG
+374 VN
-387 TVKENIARKE
+387 
-397 EDAKYMQSQMVELT
+397 
-411 KEITQK
+411 
-417 ELHSTSRIVTEYIPQ
+417 IVTTDTMQNVISIIREKEKQ
-432 IEMILPKL
+432 FKQMQQLMINNQTLWNNQNTEPYTAIA
-440 EEMKCKL
+440 

>member
-38 EHNLS
+38 ERNLS

-71 TNKPVLILAPLVVV
+71 TNKTVLILAPLVVV
-85 AQTQREAEKFG
+85 AQTKREAEKFG

-111 NINPLEY
+111 NINPQEY

-140 FKYFHNTP
+140 FEYFHNNP

-200 ADKIFWQWMASWC
+200 AVEKFYQFVSDWAIMLT
-213 VFIDNPNSLGYEIEG
+213 NPADIGYPMQG
-228 YKLPKLN
+228 YDLSEVIYKEHQLITEN
-235 IFEIIADGTDFSNDK
+235 DFSNGMLFPSLAVSATDFNK
-250 LTLTQRRNVRKET
+250 ELRRTKEQR
-263 LNIRCQKAA
+263 IAKAIEIA
-272 DIVNSSDEQWL
+272 NANEDPHIVWVKH
-283 IWCSLNDESAKLKE
+283 NDEGKE
-297 YINESYEVKGSD
+297 VTAGIRGAVEVSGSD
-309 NSKYKAETMIK
+309 KPEEKAQKLLDFVDGK
-320 FSNNE
+320 FRV
-325 IKSLV
+325 LV
-330 TKPSIAGFGM
+330 TKPKIAQYGLNFQHCLNQTFMSPDFSFEGF
-340 NWQQCNNMIFVG
+340 
-352 LSDSYEQYYQAI
+352 YQAV
-364 RRCWR
+364 RRSHR
-369 FGQTK
+369 FGKKGDVT
-374 EVNVYIILSAKEG
+374 VN
-387 TVKENIARKE
+387 
-397 EDAKYMQSQMVELT
+397 
-411 KEITQK
+411 
-417 ELHSTSRIVTEYIPQ
+417 IVTTDTMQNVISIIKEKEKQ
-432 IEMILPKL
+432 FKQMQQLMINNQTLWNNQNSQL
-440 EEMKCKL
+440 YTAIA

>member
-1 MNEYQEF
+1 MNEYHDF
-8 LKQKQ
+8 LKSKQ
-13 KAKEHKGFAALPM
+13 KSKEHKGFAALPM

-38 EHNLS
+38 ERNLS

-71 TNKPVLILAPLVVV
+71 TNKPVLIIAPLVVV
-85 AQTQREAEKFG
+85 AQTKREAEKFG

-111 NINPLEY
+111 NVNPQEY

-140 FKYFHNTP
+140 FEYFHNTP

-200 ADKIFWQWMASWC
+200 AVEKFYQFVSDWAIMLT
-213 VFIDNPNSLGYEIEG
+213 NPADIGYPMQG
-228 YKLPKLN
+228 YDLSEVIYKEHQLITEN
-235 IFEIIADGTDFSNDK
+235 DFSNGMLFPSLAVSATEFNK
-250 LTLTQRRNVRKET
+250 ELRRTKEQR
-263 LNIRCQKAA
+263 IAKAI
-272 DIVNSSDEQWL
+272 DIANANEEPHIVWVKH
-283 IWCSLNDESAKLKE
+283 NDEGKE
-297 YINESYEVKGSD
+297 VTAGIRGAVEVSGSD
-309 NSKYKAETMIK
+309 KPEEKAQKLLDFVDGK
-320 FSNNE
+320 FRV
-325 IKSLV
+325 LV
-330 TKPSIAGFGM
+330 TKPKIAQYGLNFQHCLNQTFMSPDFSFEGF
-340 NWQQCNNMIFVG
+340 
-352 LSDSYEQYYQAI
+352 YQAV
-364 RRCWR
+364 RRSHR
-369 FGQTK
+369 FGKKGDVT
-374 EVNVYIILSAKEG
+374 VN
-387 TVKENIARKE
+387 
-397 EDAKYMQSQMVELT
+397 
-411 KEITQK
+411 
-417 ELHSTSRIVTEYIPQ
+417 IVTTDTMQNVISIIKEKEKQ
-432 IEMILPKL
+432 FKQMQQLMINNQTLWNNQNSQL
-440 EEMKCKL
+440 YTAIA

>member
-8 LKQKQ
+8 LKSKQ
-13 KAKEHKGFAALPM
+13 KSKEHKGFAALPM

-38 EHNLS
+38 ERNLS

-64 ASQIVRH
+64 ATQIVRH

-127 IMKNFEGQIKKQL
+127 IMKNFEGKIKQQL
-140 FKYFHNTP
+140 FEYFHNTP

-187 DQDHTSKWRLKGH
+187 DQDHTSKWRLKRH
-200 ADKIFWQWMASWC
+200 AIEKFYQFVSSWA
-213 VFIDNPNSLGYEIEG
+213 IMLTNPADIGYPMQG
-228 YKLPKLN
+228 YDLSDVIYK
-235 IFEIIADGTDFSNDK
+235 EHQIITENDFSNGMLFPNLAVSATDFNK
-250 LTLTQRRNVRKET
+250 ELRRTKEQR
-263 LNIRCQKAA
+263 IAKAIEIA
-272 DIVNSSDEQWL
+272 NTNEEPHIVWVKH
-283 IWCSLNDESAKLKE
+283 NDEGKE
-297 YINESYEVKGSD
+297 VTAGIRGALEVSGSD
-309 NSKYKAETMIK
+309 KPEDKAQKLLDFVDGK
-320 FSNNE
+320 FRV
-325 IKSLV
+325 LV
-330 TKPSIAGFGM
+330 TKPKIAQYGLNFQHCLNQTFMSPDFSFEGF
-340 NWQQCNNMIFVG
+340 
-352 LSDSYEQYYQAI
+352 YQAV
-364 RRCWR
+364 RRSHR
-369 FGQTK
+369 FGKKGDVT
-374 EVNVYIILSAKEG
+374 VN
-387 TVKENIARKE
+387 
-397 EDAKYMQSQMVELT
+397 
-411 KEITQK
+411 
-417 ELHSTSRIVTEYIPQ
+417 IVTTDTMQNVISIIREKEKQ
-432 IEMILPKL
+432 FKQMQQLMINNQTLWNNQNSQL
-440 EEMKCKL
+440 YTAIA

>member
-1 MNEYQEF
+1 
-8 LKQKQ
+8 
-13 KAKEHKGFAALPM
+13 M

-38 EHNLS
+38 ERNLS

-85 AQTQREAEKFG
+85 AQTKREAEKFG

-111 NINPLEY
+111 NINPQEY

-140 FKYFHNTP
+140 FEYFHNTP

-200 ADKIFWQWMASWC
+200 AVEKFYQFVSDWAIMLT
-213 VFIDNPNSLGYEIEG
+213 NPADIGYPMQG
-228 YKLPKLN
+228 YDLSEVIYKEHQLITEN
-235 IFEIIADGTDFSNDK
+235 DFSNGMLFPSLAVSATEFNK
-250 LTLTQRRNVRKET
+250 ELRRTKEQR
-263 LNIRCQKAA
+263 IAKAI
-272 DIVNSSDEQWL
+272 DIANANEEPHIVWVKH
-283 IWCSLNDESAKLKE
+283 NDEGKE
-297 YINESYEVKGSD
+297 VTAGIRGAVEVSGSD
-309 NSKYKAETMIK
+309 KPEEKAQKLLDFVDGK
-320 FSNNE
+320 FRV
-325 IKSLV
+325 LV
-330 TKPSIAGFGM
+330 TKPKIAQYGLNFQHCLNQTFMSPDFSFEGF
-340 NWQQCNNMIFVG
+340 
-352 LSDSYEQYYQAI
+352 YQAV
-364 RRCWR
+364 RRSHR
-369 FGQTK
+369 FGKKGDVT
-374 EVNVYIILSAKEG
+374 VN
-387 TVKENIARKE
+387 
-397 EDAKYMQSQMVELT
+397 
-411 KEITQK
+411 
-417 ELHSTSRIVTEYIPQ
+417 IVTTDTMQNVISIIKEKEKQ
-432 IEMILPKL
+432 FKQMQQLMINNQTLWNNQNSQL
-440 EEMKCKL
+440 YTAIA

>member
-38 EHNLS
+38 ERNLS

-85 AQTQREAEKFG
+85 AQTKREAEKFG

-111 NINPLEY
+111 NINPQEY

-140 FKYFHNTP
+140 FEYFHNTP

-200 ADKIFWQWMASWC
+200 AVEKFYQFVSSWA
-213 VFIDNPNSLGYEIEG
+213 IMLTNPADIGYPMQG
-228 YKLPKLN
+228 YDLSEVIYKEHQLITEN
-235 IFEIIADGTDFSNDK
+235 DFSNGMLFPSLAVSATDFNK
-250 LTLTQRRNVRKET
+250 ELRRTKEQR
-263 LNIRCQKAA
+263 IAKAIEIA
-272 DIVNSSDEQWL
+272 NANEEPHIVWVKH
-283 IWCSLNDESAKLKE
+283 NDEGKE
-297 YINESYEVKGSD
+297 VTAGIHGAVEVSGSD
-309 NSKYKAETMIK
+309 KPEEKAQKLLDFVDGK
-320 FSNNE
+320 FRV
-325 IKSLV
+325 LV
-330 TKPSIAGFGM
+330 TKPKIAQYGLNFQHCLNQTFMSPDFSFEGF
-340 NWQQCNNMIFVG
+340 
-352 LSDSYEQYYQAI
+352 YQAV
-364 RRCWR
+364 RRSHR
-369 FGQTK
+369 FGKKGDVT
-374 EVNVYIILSAKEG
+374 VN
-387 TVKENIARKE
+387 
-397 EDAKYMQSQMVELT
+397 
-411 KEITQK
+411 
-417 ELHSTSRIVTEYIPQ
+417 IVTTDTMQNVISIIKEKEKQ
-432 IEMILPKL
+432 FKQMQQLMINNQTLWNNQNTEPYTAIA
-440 EEMKCKL
+440 

>member
-8 LKQKQ
+8 LKSKQ
-13 KAKEHKGFAALPM
+13 KSKEHKGFAALPM

-38 EHNLS
+38 ERNIS

-71 TNKPVLILAPLVVV
+71 TNKPVLIIAPLVVV
-85 AQTQREAEKFG
+85 AQTKREAEKFG

-111 NINPLEY
+111 NVNPQEY
-118 AGLIVDESS
+118 TGLIVDESS

-140 FKYFHNTP
+140 FEYFHNTP

-200 ADKIFWQWMASWC
+200 AVEKFYQFVSEWAIMLT
-213 VFIDNPNSLGYEIEG
+213 NPADIGYPMQG
-228 YKLPKLN
+228 YDLSEVIYK
-235 IFEIIADGTDFSNDK
+235 EHQIITENDFSNGMLFPSLAVSATDFNK
-250 LTLTQRRNVRKET
+250 ELRRTKEQR
-263 LNIRCQKAA
+263 IAKAIEIA
-272 DIVNSSDEQWL
+272 NA
-283 IWCSLNDESAKLKE
+283 NDEPHIVWVKHNDEGKE
-297 YINESYEVKGSD
+297 VTAGIRGAVEVSGSD
-309 NSKYKAETMIK
+309 KPEEKAQKLLDFVDGK
-320 FSNNE
+320 FRV
-325 IKSLV
+325 LV
-330 TKPSIAGFGM
+330 TKPKIAQYGLNFQHCLNQTFMSPDFSFEGF
-340 NWQQCNNMIFVG
+340 
-352 LSDSYEQYYQAI
+352 YQAV
-364 RRCWR
+364 RRSHR
-369 FGQTK
+369 FGKKGDVT
-374 EVNVYIILSAKEG
+374 VN
-387 TVKENIARKE
+387 
-397 EDAKYMQSQMVELT
+397 
-411 KEITQK
+411 
-417 ELHSTSRIVTEYIPQ
+417 IVTTDTMQNVISIIKEKEKQ
-432 IEMILPKL
+432 FKQMQQLMINNQTLWNNQNSQL
-440 EEMKCKL
+440 YTAIA